1 MFVYSSTENAQ
12 RLVPIGHTEMP
23 GATGVVVLTVIP
35 LGTPGATPRERGT
48 QKL

>member
-12 RLVPIGHTEMP
+12 RLVPIGRTEMP
-23 GATGVVVLTVIP
+23 GATRVVALSVIP
-35 LGTPGATPRERGT
+35 LGTSGATPRERST